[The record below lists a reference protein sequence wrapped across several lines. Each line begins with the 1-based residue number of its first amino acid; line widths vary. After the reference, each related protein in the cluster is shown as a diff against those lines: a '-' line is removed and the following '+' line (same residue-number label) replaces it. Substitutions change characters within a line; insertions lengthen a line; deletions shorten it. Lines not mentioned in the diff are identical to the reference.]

1 MTPHCLLLHR
11 ICHDIAAEVK
21 TLSLRLTE
29 TEAYLSDSQAKNSS
43 LESELYTRTAAL
55 EACTADSLLAAQELE
70 GLRKQLANLHEALR
84 QLQWRSERDL
94 KTFHDT
100 AGRARDS

>member
-1 MTPHCLLLHR
+1 LHFILLLHNVT
-11 ICHDIAAEVK
+11 AEVK

-29 TEAYLSDSQAKNSS
+29 TEAFLSDSQAKNAS

-55 EACTADSLLAAQELE
+55 EACTADSLLAAQELD

-100 AGRARDS
+100 AGKERGS